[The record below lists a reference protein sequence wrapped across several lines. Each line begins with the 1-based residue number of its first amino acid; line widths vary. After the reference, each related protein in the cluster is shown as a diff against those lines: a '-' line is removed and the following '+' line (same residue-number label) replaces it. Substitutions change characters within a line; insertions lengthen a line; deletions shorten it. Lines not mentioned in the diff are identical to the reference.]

1 MFFKKK
7 PAPATV
13 AQVVA
18 SAPTVVPAEKPKSL
32 LSERVDQ
39 MGWHYGSLPGDRRQL
54 NVRFQKFATPEGV
67 KEKWV
72 SYVGSKCVGGFES
85 KEDAEAQAVKWAQGN
100 PEK

>member
-7 PAPATV
+7 PAPAPEPIIV
-13 AQVVA
+13 
-18 SAPTVVPAEKPKSL
+18 PTATEKPKSL

-72 SYVGSKCVGGFES
+72 SYVGSKCVGGFET
-85 KEDAEAQAVKWAQGN
+85 KEDAEAQAVKWAQEN
-100 PEK
+100 KEK

>member
-7 PAPATV
+7 PAPVAAAAPVV
-13 AQVVA
+13 AQ
-18 SAPTVVPAEKPKSL
+18 AEPPKSF
-32 LSERVDQ
+32 LSATTDANR
-39 MGWHYGSLPGDRRQL
+39 WFYGTIPGDRRQL

-85 KEDAEAQAVKWAQGN
+85 KEDAEAKAVKWAKEN
-100 PEK
+100 PSD